1 MTEKMS
7 KALLDVVGVAIGSVM
22 GPVIRSQ
29 AGKGLLNTVPGE
41 VVLASLDA
49 VSK

>member
-7 KALLDVVGVAIGSVM
+7 KTMLDGVGIATGSVM
-22 GPVIRSQ
+22 APVVRSQ
-29 AGKGLLNTVPGE
+29 AGRAFFTMLPGE